1 MVRACKKGLEFIFV
15 RIIYTAS
22 RPIGRLLLRFVVLP
36 IYQLIVLTKLRIQRL
51 ALPARGFMLFLV
63 TNKYLFHIAIGSAA
77 AISIFVNLQ
86 NRQALAQDAG
96 QRSLLYTLMTNGES
110 EVVQEEVSAQDAK
123 ADAKRLGQGTIEA
136 MPHIDFDYERTPEAV
151 EDTSLSQSLPGT
163 VVMRP
168 ENPQGTTPGIR
179 PSRTGIETYVVKEG
193 DTLGSIA
200 RDYDL
205 DVGTIL
211 WANDLSERQYI
222 RPGDSLR
229 ILPVSGVTATV
240 KKGDTLSAIAD
251 RYNGDLQEIMRSNQL
266 TSELVPVG
274 RELIIPDGEPPAI
287 VTDRIIAVARQ
298 RSYASSD
305 RTSLQENISAA
316 QDSGSDN
323 LVETAAPAVAKPR
336 DATEAPEKP
345 KTKLFWPTSGHVIT
359 QYYGW
364 KHTGLDIDG
373 DYTSPLYAADDG
385 VVTTAGW
392 NKGGYGLMI
401 LIDHPNGI
409 RTRYG
414 HSSKL
419 FVKVGD
425 KVKRGQVIA
434 MMGSTGR
441 STGSHLH
448 FEVYVNGKRVN
459 PLTYI
464 R

>member
-1 MVRACKKGLEFIFV
+1 
-15 RIIYTAS
+15 
-22 RPIGRLLLRFVVLP
+22 LLLRFVVLP
-36 IYQLIVLTKLRIQRL
+36 VYQLIVLTKLRIQRL

-63 TNKYLFHIAIGSAA
+63 TNKYLFHIAIGTAA
-77 AISIFVNLQ
+77 AISVFVNLQ

-96 QRSLLYTLMTNGES
+96 QHSLLYALMTDGSS
-110 EVVQEEVSAQDAK
+110 EVVQEDVSAQDAK
-123 ADAKRLGQGTIEA
+123 AEANRLGQGTIQT
-136 MPHIDFDYERTPEAV
+136 MPHIDFDYTRSPQTTEE
-151 EDTSLSQSLPGT
+151 TSLSSSMPGT
-163 VVMRP
+163 VVVRP
-168 ENPQGTTPGIR
+168 ESAQGEAQGIR
-179 PSRTGIETYVVKEG
+179 PTRTGIETYAVKDG

-200 RDYDL
+200 RDYDI

-211 WANDLSERQYI
+211 WANNLSERQFI
-222 RPGDSLR
+222 RPGDTLK

-240 KKGDTLSAIAD
+240 KKGDTLAAIAD
-251 RYNGDLQEIMRSNQL
+251 RYNGDVQEIMQTNQL

-274 RELIIPDGEPPAI
+274 RELVIPDGEPPAI

-298 RSYASSD
+298 RSTYATAD
-305 RTSLQENISAA
+305 RTSLQENASA
-316 QDSGSDN
+316 GSDN
-323 LVETAAPAVAKPR
+323 MVEAAAPAVAKPK
-336 DATEAPEKP
+336 DATESPEKP
-345 KTKLFWPTSGHVIT
+345 KTRLLWPTPGHVIT

-364 KHTGLDIDG
+364 KHTGVDIDG

-392 NKGGYGLMI
+392 NTGGYGLMI
-401 LIDHPNGI
+401 LIDHPNGM

-425 KVKRGQVIA
+425 HVKRGQVIA

-448 FEVYVNGKRVN
+448 FEVYVNGVRTN
-459 PLTYI
+459 PLLYI